1 MTAPGASLDVRPA
14 RRPSETQPLPH
25 ALSPHPVDVHVGNRL
40 RVARL
45 FRSLG
50 QQTVGAAVGVTFQQI
65 QKYEKGTNRISASTL
80 HALAGVLKVTI
91 AWFFEG
97 LPGQGPEGSDP
108 EMTAREAAIQGLM
121 ATREGADLALAL
133 ARLPTRRRSQVLA
146 LIRAFAQ
153 DEPCGETA

>member
-1 MTAPGASLDVRPA
+1 MPRTP
-14 RRPSETQPLPH
+14 
-25 ALSPHPVDVHVGNRL
+25 SPHPIDVHVGNRL
-40 RVARL
+40 RVARTL
-45 FRSLG
+45 RSLG

-80 HALAGVLKVTI
+80 HALARVLKVRI

-108 EMTAREAAIQGLM
+108 EMAVREAAIQGLM
-121 ATREGADLALAL
+121 ATREGAELAVKL
-133 ARLPTRRRSQVLA
+133 ARLPPRQRAQVLG

-153 DEPCGETA
+153 NEPQGETA